1 MFFQLARPGI
11 TELAVNSSVSVE
23 TVVFATASEGASAR
37 AGMANA
43 VRKKVKQGNSV
54 LTAYFQREGGHQL
67 SGSNGHCN
75 TKDVDKNWS
84 DACLILFYV
93 LCIL

>member
-1 MFFQLARPGI
+1 MKLARPGI

-43 VRKKVKQGNSV
+43 VRKKVLKM
-54 LTAYFQREGGHQL
+54 
-67 SGSNGHCN
+67 
-75 TKDVDKNWS
+75 
-84 DACLILFYV
+84 CLLR
-93 LCIL
+93 